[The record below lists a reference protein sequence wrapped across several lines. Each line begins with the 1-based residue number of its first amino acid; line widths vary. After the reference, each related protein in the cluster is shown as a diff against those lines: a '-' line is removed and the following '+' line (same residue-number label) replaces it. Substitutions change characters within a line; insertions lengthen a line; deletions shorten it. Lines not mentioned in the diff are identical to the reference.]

1 MYQFHCLNPIAS
13 KGLDI
18 FDENYRKSDTM
29 EDCNAILVRSAK
41 MHDMQ
46 LPSTVSVI
54 ARAEDGVNNIPVKE
68 FQDLI
73 RDSEYAHI
81 NLMELKKQLKRQ
93 GYTICSTGRYDR
105 TVHNSAMGKA
115 EKVMSF
121 SQKAITTLPELPE
134 TEAKE

>member
-46 LPSTVSVI
+46 LPSSVPVI
-54 ARAEDGVNNIPVKE
+54 ARAGAGVNNIPVSSAKV
-68 FQDLI
+68 
-73 RDSEYAHI
+73 
-81 NLMELKKQLKRQ
+81 
-93 GYTICSTGRYDR
+93 TT
-105 TVHNSAMGKA
+105 NSVTA
-115 EKVMSF
+115 EQM
-121 SQKAITTLPELPE
+121 
-134 TEAKE
+134 